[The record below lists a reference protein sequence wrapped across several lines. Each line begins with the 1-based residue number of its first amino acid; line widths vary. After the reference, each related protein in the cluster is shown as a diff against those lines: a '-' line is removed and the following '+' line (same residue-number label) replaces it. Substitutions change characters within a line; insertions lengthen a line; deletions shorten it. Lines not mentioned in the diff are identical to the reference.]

1 MNLRDLKIFLH
12 TQVRRAQ
19 MDMYVHSLEMP
30 IKVKPNEVDEAIWL
44 LKEASRLIRE
54 AAR

>member
-12 TQVRRAQ
+12 TQVRRATFGQ
-19 MDMYVHSLEMP
+19 VWFDDPE
-30 IKVKPNEVDEAIWL
+30 IKVKPNEVDEAIRL

-54 AAR
+54 AVR